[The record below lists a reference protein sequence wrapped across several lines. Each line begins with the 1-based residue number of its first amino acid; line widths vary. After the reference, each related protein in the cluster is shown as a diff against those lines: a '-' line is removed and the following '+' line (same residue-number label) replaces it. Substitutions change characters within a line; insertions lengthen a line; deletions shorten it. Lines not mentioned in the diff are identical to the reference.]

1 MFFAAAIAG
10 IVGRMVNSAV
20 GVFVLGAGVFVL
32 GSRMSGAVEV
42 FMGSAGEP
50 ARTIAVIL
58 AAESALWALFTL
70 GGVVVIFA
78 IGGRLRDIE
87 PNEDGVTPNAFAS
100 SQAIQMALAG
110 AVMLPLTWLIAKSSM
125 PGQAMGATFV
135 GGLAAGLAGRL
146 VAPNVQPILLFVSP
160 IFFGAIGHLVLALM
174 MRSPFDVSYVNG
186 NLPSLANVMPVHYV
200 AGSLMGVSMGLGWAR
215 SFLHHHE
222 ETAGA
227 VATASPG
234 R

>member
-1 MFFAAAIAG
+1 M
-10 IVGRMVNSAV
+10 
-20 GVFVLGAGVFVL
+20 
-32 GSRMSGAVEV
+32 
-42 FMGSAGEP
+42 
-50 ARTIAVIL
+50 
-58 AAESALWALFTL
+58 
-70 GGVVVIFA
+70 VIFA

-146 VAPNVQPILLFVSP
+146 VAANVQPILLFVSP
-160 IFFGAIGHLVLALM
+160 IFFGAIGHLVLALLDALAV
-174 MRSPFDVSYVNG
+174 RCVVRQWKSPEPCERD
-186 NLPSLANVMPVHYV
+186 ACAYV